1 MKKFFIFLPLVF
13 TLILSFFVPLGASA
27 TELEFITP
35 PSYSTYPSLSDEI
48 TEECSLASQFPY
60 SSSSDFLNNGY
71 SSPYLLFQCYTR
83 HSTESNIFYSY
94 SFFFFL
100 QGAPSSVSV
109 ENNSGVYHI
118 STTSSFSFGYTC
130 FRNSVSSSGVESSQN
145 RPFSHWNDS
154 HDYTDIIYS
163 TITNSLYFCRSDK
176 QFTKFNGVFNYIES
190 DLTDF
195 TDKLDVQVGFSP
207 TLQLNIDRSSIDS
220 NGNSYM
226 GQDLKMKVLN
236 NSSKPIQFQMYIQPY
251 VNGELSDRIFQL
263 YREPDFFYSYNL
275 TNGSDFA
282 TGSIIKMC
290 KPVKWFYL
298 KPGDKFEQVIQW
310 SQLPLESLGHYQCV
324 VEAVF
329 NPYDMATEAFC
340 NNDSGCDMYVINKE
354 NIEVVY
360 SQEFS
365 VIDLFDVPYNPD
377 NKANGILPNF
387 SDYDREL
394 LDKQWNSYYDEN
406 NTFHGSSG
414 NLITDKD
421 SWYNNPVLPS
431 YNNDVYF
438 ENPDSNNY
446 DLSSQASGYFSMVRT
461 VLSFFPSWFWSMF
474 SFGLLSLIIIGI
486 LKTFKG

>member
-1 MKKFFIFLPLVF
+1 MKKFFISLPLVF
-13 TLILSFFVPLGASA
+13 TLILSFILPLGASA
-27 TELEFITP
+27 ADFIEVPTDYTNWPVGSLSECPASSSFPYFSSDEFKSFGFESSNYICFQFYYRHSSIDTLYY
-35 PSYSTYPSLSDEI
+35 SYSLY
-48 TEECSLASQFPY
+48 FWY
-60 SSSSDFLNNGY
+60 SGSSSDLVISNSGG
-71 SSPYLLFQCYTR
+71 LFKI
-83 HSTESNIFYSY
+83 S
-94 SFFFFL
+94 
-100 QGAPSSVSV
+100 APS
-109 ENNSGVYHI
+109 NR
-118 STTSSFSFGYTC
+118 SFSYTYAGY
-130 FRNSVSSSGVESSQN
+130 RNDYSSSGVSSGVDMPLKKDRVTHN
-145 RPFSHWNDS
+145 V
-154 HDYTDIIYS
+154 TDIIY
-163 TITNSLYFCRSDK
+163 NSNTQAFYFKVSGTWYKINGLSHGIDSN
-176 QFTKFNGVFNYIES
+176 FTSFS
-190 DLTDF
+190 
-195 TDKLDVQVGFSP
+195 DKLDVQVGFSP
-207 TLQLNIDRSSIDS
+207 SLKLNIDRESIDS
-220 NGNSYM
+220 NGNRLM

-263 YREPDFFYSYNL
+263 YREPDYFYSYNL

-298 KPGDKFEQVIQW
+298 NPGEKFEQVIQW
-310 SQLPLESLGHYQCV
+310 SQLPLESLGHYQCI

-329 NPYDMATEAFC
+329 NPYDLATEAFC
-340 NNDSGCDMYVINKE
+340 NNDFDREMYVINKE

-394 LDKQWNSYYDEN
+394 LDKQWNSFYDEN
-406 NTFHGSSG
+406 NVFHGSSG

-431 YNNDVYF
+431 YNNEVYF